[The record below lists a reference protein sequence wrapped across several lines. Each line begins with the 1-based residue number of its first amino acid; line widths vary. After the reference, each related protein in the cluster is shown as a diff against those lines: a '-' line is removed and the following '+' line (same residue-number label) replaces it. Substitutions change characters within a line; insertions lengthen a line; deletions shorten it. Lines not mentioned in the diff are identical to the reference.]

1 MSTEFSTVLSSRIS
15 KAANILDSYVLK
27 SRWDDGESFLRAVLA
42 DLGLGVNCGAEDEAC
57 LRLLELED
65 FTDALN
71 ALATETLPIPKLRLK
86 LIFNTIKGIEQTT
99 PETQVKQESNL
110 ETLIKTMKPISQC
123 SNQELLEAYNKE
135 CPSSIQEELAKRSKG
150 RYAIIF
156 KEDGFLDIE
165 NSLYMLKKCNFQDT
179 PATFKLKSGDV
190 REVYRVGD
198 FPMQV
203 FYECPL
209 HSHTLLLGGYCEE
222 CGNYWDTDNNERN
235 VFFRLLGRHKKIE
248 AHEVSLTYKD
258 MEISKL
264 ISLFPKVHL
273 EYKRL
278 AEEGNLPNLK
288 RRISGPKSGDPFRV
302 IGTNK
307 VF

>member
-1 MSTEFSTVLSSRIS
+1 MSTDFSTDLSTRIFR
-15 KAANILDSYVLK
+15 AARILDQYVLRTPDLFNQGSPSAEVLLK
-27 SRWDDGESFLRAVLA
+27 KVLNNLGIDGSENGK
-42 DLGLGVNCGAEDEAC
+42 DC
-57 LRLLELED
+57 LELLGYDD
-65 FTDALN
+65 FQES
-71 ALATETLPIPKLRLK
+71 LAEYTIPIPKLRLK
-86 LIFNTIKGIEQTT
+86 LVFDALKCFERKVTT
-99 PETQVKQESNL
+99 KEESSL
-110 ETLIKTMKPISQC
+110 DTLIKTMKPIPQW

-135 CPSSIQEELAKRSKG
+135 CPSQVQEELAKRSKG
-150 RYAIIF
+150 RYTILF
-156 KEDGFLDIE
+156 NEDGSLDLE
-165 NSLYMLKKCNFQDT
+165 NSLYMLKKANFQDT
-179 PATFKLKSGDV
+179 PTAFKLKSGDV

-198 FPMQV
+198 FPMQL

-209 HSHTLLLGGYCEE
+209 HSHTLLLDGYCEE

-258 MEISKL
+258 MEMSKL

-288 RRISGPKSGDPFRV
+288 RRISGPKNGDPFRV

>member
-15 KAANILDSYVLK
+15 KATKILEVYVIKPDEAEQCLTDILHCLGIDISSEGESCLTLLEYSDFTESLDSF
-27 SRWDDGESFLRAVLA
+27 SSEM
-42 DLGLGVNCGAEDEAC
+42 
-57 LRLLELED
+57 
-65 FTDALN
+65 
-71 ALATETLPIPKLRLK
+71 LPIPKLRIK
-86 LIFNTIKGIEQTT
+86 LIFNILKGTDEKVTT
-99 PETQVKQESNL
+99 KEESSL
-110 ETLIKTMKPISQC
+110 DTLIKTMKPIPQW

-135 CPSSIQEELAKRSKG
+135 CPSQVQEELAKRSKG
-150 RYAIIF
+150 RYTIIF
-156 KEDGFLDIE
+156 KEDGSLDIE
-165 NSLYMLKKCNFQDT
+165 NSLYMLKKANFQDT
-179 PATFKLKSGDV
+179 PSTFKLKSGDV
-190 REVYRVGD
+190 QEVYRVGD
-198 FPMQV
+198 FPMQL

-209 HSHTLLLGGYCEE
+209 HPHTLLLDGYCEE

-258 MEISKL
+258 MEMSKL